1 MDYTTVIKEKTL
13 QINGI
18 FARLNGNVYNTSKA
32 LEESLKSTSEIDK
45 LCDSV
50 AEQMRS
56 LRRSNQSLHQ
66 QLYKKNE
73 RIKQLESQITS
84 LQTDKDSLKKLLDDW
99 DSEISISDDSLLNV
113 SGSSAASVSV
123 SVSPFKVKK
132 ETDCKF
138 QTPDSKNDPSEPRKK
153 TAHKSSTTPGSDKD
167 HAEPK
172 EKISRKSKK
181 KTLESKDPKEPKKET
196 ACSSKS
202 SPGFDKDCDE
212 PSIKEDP
219 NTSLTDKDDIEKF

>member
-1 MDYTTVIKEKTL
+1 MCSDRKQCDIYVCQIHLHCGCNVQHTKVLGL
-13 QINGI
+13 Q
-18 FARLNGNVYNTSKA
+18 
-32 LEESLKSTSEIDK
+32 DH
-45 LCDSV
+45 
-50 AEQMRS
+50 
-56 LRRSNQSLHQ
+56 QSGFFF
-66 QLYKKNE
+66 
-73 RIKQLESQITS
+73 
-84 LQTDKDSLKKLLDDW
+84 
-99 DSEISISDDSLLNV
+99 ISAQET
-113 SGSSAASVSV
+113 GSSAASVSV
-123 SVSPFKVKK
+123 SVTPFKVKK

-181 KTLESKDPKEPKKET
+181 ETLESKDPKEPKKET

-219 NTSLTDKDDIEKF
+219 KTSLTDKHDIEKF